1 MRHSNSCMIKHQP
14 VFCYDIKPYFSQ
26 RLTFKEITA
35 TLTELENHQSHEIS
49 GGQIQLK
56 GNLKGNKLCHVMPQF
71 GY

>member
-1 MRHSNSCMIKHQP
+1 MRQFHFCMIKHQP
-14 VFCYDIKPYFSQ
+14 VFCYYIKLYLSSL
-26 RLTFKEITA
+26 LTFKEITA